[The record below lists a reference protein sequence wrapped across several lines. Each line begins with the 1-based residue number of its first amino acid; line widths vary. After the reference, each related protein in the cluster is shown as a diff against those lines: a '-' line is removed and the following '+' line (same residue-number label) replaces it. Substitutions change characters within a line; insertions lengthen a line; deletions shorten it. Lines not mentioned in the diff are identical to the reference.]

1 MSRFR
6 NAFQEIFAMG
16 FRWAMAVVRVV
27 AAMDASAATFSTDA
41 SERWYASPAD
51 SEAGWGVNVA
61 QQGSVLFLTMFVYGP
76 NSQPTWLVGSN
87 IAYSGSSGAAMT
99 FTGPLYATVGSSYA
113 APWNP
118 AAMSYR
124 QVGSVSFTL
133 NSPTTAT
140 LTYTADG
147 TQVRKNLVRQTWKF
161 SDLSGQYIGGVAG
174 TFSQCANPATNG
186 FTLEYASA
194 AITHSGSNF
203 SMDLENFDKAGSCSY
218 DGTYVQSGRLGSV
231 TGHYSCTGGNTGTF
245 TASEVEATTS
255 GFVMKVQESSSSCN
269 WAGRIG
275 GVRATP

>member
-1 MSRFR
+1 
-6 NAFQEIFAMG
+6 MG
-16 FRWAMAVVRVV
+16 FRWAAVVVGM
-27 AAMDASAATFSTDA
+27 AAAVNASAATFSTDA
-41 SERWYASPAD
+41 SDLWYASPAE
-51 SEAGWGVNVA
+51 SESGWGVNVA
-61 QQGSVLFLTMFVYGP
+61 QQGNVLFLTMFVYGA

-87 IAYSGSSGAAMT
+87 TAYSGSSGGAMT
-99 FTGPLYATVGSSYA
+99 FTGPLYATVGSPYG

-118 AAMSYR
+118 AAVSYR

-140 LTYTADG
+140 LAYTADG
-147 TQVRKNLVRQTWKF
+147 VQVRKNLVRVTWRF
-161 SDLSGQYIGGVAG
+161 NDLSGQYIGAVAG

-186 FTLEYASA
+186 FTLEYSTAT
-194 AITHSGSNF
+194 ITHSASSF

-231 TGHYSCTGGNTGTF
+231 TGHYSCTGGNAGTF

-255 GFVMKVQESSSSCN
+255 GFVMKVQETSSFCN